1 MIDFRNDIYNEEI
14 KIRFLEDINI
24 DKYPPRW
31 WERVFENS
39 FEFENKK
46 QKDLY
51 AFTTPE
57 ILEFYKFIEA
67 KTLTS
72 LVITNTNVIKYG
84 DWALQNNLIF
94 DGQNHF
100 CEISM
105 EMLNQCVS
113 KVSTLTP
120 LTTFKGFMDFLRGIK
135 NDQDKYIF
143 MAMFEGIKGKQYE
156 EIVKLQLSDIDEPTK
171 TVKLCTGRKMSVSP
185 EFIQICKNADSQT
198 DYLALSDDI
207 EKEDLIERPLTP
219 SIYIYKEKANSRG
232 INTPRTVFNTVV
244 RNIAYMGYDNKSLT
258 VKMIRDYGLICHLNN
273 RAAKYKM
280 HTVDMLYGDK
290 SLYED
295 IVNKYYFNLNTKK
308 RFILEYEEYF
318 Q

>member
-1 MIDFRNDIYNEEI
+1 MTDFRNDIYNKET
-14 KIRFLEDINI
+14 KIRFMEEINL

-31 WERVFENS
+31 WERIFENAYI
-39 FEFENKK
+39 FEEKK

-57 ILEFYKFIEA
+57 IIEFYKFIEA

-72 LVITNTNVIKYG
+72 LVIMNTNIIKYG

-100 CEISM
+100 CEVTM

-120 LTTFKGFMDFLRGIK
+120 LTTFKGFLDFIYEIK
-135 NDQDKYIF
+135 NDQDKFIF

-156 EIVKLQLSDIDEPTK
+156 EIIKLQLSDIDETNNM
-171 TVKLCTGRKMSVSP
+171 VKLCTGRTMTVSP
-185 EFIQICKNADSQT
+185 EFIQICKRADMQT
-198 DYLALSDDI
+198 HYLALSEEI
-207 EKEDLIERPLTP
+207 EKEDLLERPLTP

-258 VKMIRDYGLICHLNN
+258 VKMIRDYGLICHLND
-273 RAAKYKM
+273 RAAKHKM
-280 HTVDMLYGDK
+280 HTIDMLYGDR
-290 SLYED
+290 SLFED
-295 IVNKYYFNLNTKK
+295 IIDKYYFNISTKK